1 MEKCNTIWDKISA
14 DIKKINSEP
23 VYNKKNLKTKIKFH
37 GNEAAKFH
45 DKEVPKAGS
54 NHTCLAVIAIDFA
67 LKKEENYYPQ
77 MFLKECKY
85 IEKEVIRK

>member
-1 MEKCNTIWDKISA
+1 MLTL
-14 DIKKINSEP
+14 KKFNSEP
-23 VYNKKNLKTKIKFH
+23 VYNKKILKTKIKFH
-37 GNEAAKFH
+37 GNEAVEVH
-45 DKEVPKAGS
+45 DKDVPKAGS

-67 LKKEENYYPQ
+67 LKKENYYPQ